1 MALIVFL
8 MIMIMNGAAES
19 KIKKVYTTEKD
30 PCPNCADWCRSD
42 PDYTCNYSCDDE
54 GHEDIFNVNCDEKTE
69 NIKCIHF
76 ARTYPLC
83 NFHFNPYDVGAER
96 CCKAAANCYDKQNL
110 RHRQIS
116 DKCDPEVPTDVYPPM
131 LDMVVLD
138 RVTTMTWNYIVTSG
152 KDRHKKFFDW
162 CGLQCINGR
171 FAPIKTTPPLTL
183 HPTKKLTFAT
193 TTTTRKSSTTKFTKR
208 STTPKTKVV
217 KSSAISQVI
226 AGKYGINFAF
236 VALLIMKVI
245 I

>member
-76 ARTYPLC
+76 ARTYP
-83 NFHFNPYDVGAER
+83 F
-96 CCKAAANCYDKQNL
+96 
-110 RHRQIS
+110 S

-162 CGLQCINGR
+162 CEYGV
-171 FAPIKTTPPLTL
+171 TTIADTQLRMRQLRTV
-183 HPTKKLTFAT
+183 TADAT
-193 TTTTRKSSTTKFTKR
+193 TADGKIGA
-208 STTPKTKVV
+208 TPLA
-217 KSSAISQVI
+217 S
-226 AGKYGINFAF
+226 
-236 VALLIMKVI
+236 
-245 I
+245 